1 MINSSVSQFLLIFLA
16 CSADVSSAFTP
27 YQLPSSVLA
36 QGQRQLR
43 LSVVADAEK
52 EGTTRHNNG
61 VNIEDNNNNVNMNDW
76 IPTAAGNFL
85 PNLKDSKLRE
95 RLMRLKPDTQPGVIE
110 VTTLQQYKEVVADE
124 RERMVCVRFYAPWC
138 RACKAVAGPFA
149 RLAKL
154 YPDVKL
160 VQVPTT
166 KDNALL
172 HQGLGVPSLPYV
184 HLYHPEVGL
193 VEERKISKEH
203 FDEFKNEILKSY
215 VDGFCP
221 VDYDDDDNRE
231 AEYQASES
239 RDSILQ

>member
-1 MINSSVSQFLLIFLA
+1 M
-16 CSADVSSAFTP
+16 
-27 YQLPSSVLA
+27 
-36 QGQRQLR
+36 
-43 LSVVADAEK
+43 SVVADAENK
-52 EGTTRHNNG
+52 EDTTRHNNA
-61 VNIEDNNNNVNMNDW
+61 NNNKDDSLGNDW
-76 IPTAAGNFL
+76 LPMASGNFL
-85 PNLKDSKLRE
+85 PNRKDLKVRE
-95 RLMRLKPDTQPGVIE
+95 RLMRLQPDTQPGVLE
-110 VTTLQQYKEVVADE
+110 VTTLQQYKEVVAEE
-124 RERMVCVRFYAPWC
+124 RERLVCVRFYAPWC
-138 RACKAVAGPFA
+138 RACKAVARPFA

-154 YPDVKL
+154 YPNVKL

-184 HLYHPEVGL
+184 HLYHPDVGL

-221 VDYDDDDNRE
+221 VDYDDDDDDNDDDPS
-231 AEYQASES
+231 EYQANSESS

>member
-1 MINSSVSQFLLIFLA
+1 M
-16 CSADVSSAFTP
+16 
-27 YQLPSSVLA
+27 
-36 QGQRQLR
+36 
-43 LSVVADAEK
+43 SVVADFENK
-52 EGTTRHNNG
+52 EDTTRHNN
-61 VNIEDNNNNVNMNDW
+61 NSNNANNNKKDDDRLGNDW
-76 IPTAAGNFL
+76 LPTASGNFL

-110 VTTLQQYKEVVADE
+110 VTTLQQYKQVVAEE
-124 RERMVCVRFYAPWC
+124 RERLVCVRFYAPWC
-138 RACKAVAGPFA
+138 RACKAVARPFA
-149 RLAKL
+149 RLSKL
-154 YPDVKL
+154 YPNVKL

-184 HLYHPEVGL
+184 HLYHPEAGL

-215 VDGFCP
+215 VDGSCP
-221 VDYDDDDNRE
+221 VEYDDDDDDNSDDGHS
-231 AEYQASES
+231 EYQASSDSS